1 MSLNI
6 YRNMEN
12 RLKINIRMF
21 QGHISAFRAAAK
33 ESWMGALFAPT
44 LPPPPTPYPIL
55 NSVKQSFEKINQE

>member
-1 MSLNI
+1 MK
-6 YRNMEN
+6 N
-12 RLKINIRMF
+12 RLKLNIRSF

-55 NSVKQSFEKINQE
+55 NSVKQSFEKINKNKKNSVT